1 MGRERGQTPPSE
13 WDLGLKSELVFSR
26 VVLSLSQGLW
36 ASFSSSVNEN
46 SEDSLVDATYMS

>member
-13 WDLGLKSELVFSR
+13 WDLGLKSELVLSR